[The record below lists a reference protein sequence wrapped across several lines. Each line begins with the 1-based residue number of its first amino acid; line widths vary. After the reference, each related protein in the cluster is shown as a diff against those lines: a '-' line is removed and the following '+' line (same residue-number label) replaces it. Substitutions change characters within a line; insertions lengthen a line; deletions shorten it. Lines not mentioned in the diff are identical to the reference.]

1 MGKISYNL
9 GYLWNVSTFLIYFL
23 KFGNKSENSV
33 NFPQIYEIFSLSVG
47 KSMLPKDL
55 GKISYYSNINF
66 YNYYRVNT
74 EKNEFLI

>member
-1 MGKISYNL
+1 
-9 GYLWNVSTFLIYFL
+9 
-23 KFGNKSENSV
+23 
-33 NFPQIYEIFSLSVG
+33 
-47 KSMLPKDL
+47 MLPKDL